1 MAQIFQPKESY
12 TFDYDW
18 AIKIADTQQDI
29 LWTHGEIAVE
39 KDIQDI
45 KVNMTESEGHGVIS
59 TLKIFT
65 LYELKAGVD
74 YWGSKIMNMCPRPDI
89 QTLCSTICYTEMG
102 VHSRFYDKLNEALNL
117 NTDEFYLAYK
127 EDPVLKERME
137 FVEELLAHEDP
148 LLAIGAFSMIEGAVL
163 YSAFAFLLSFQA
175 KGKNKLTNVCRGIKM
190 SVRDE
195 NLHAIAGAHLFNQIK
210 TETGRDAPVKELIK
224 AATQIKVHEH
234 EIIDMLFEKG
244 EMEGITK
251 EQMKIF
257 VNSRINLCLENLG
270 IEKQFDEEHNVIA
283 DWFYE
288 MINAVQFN
296 DFFSGI
302 GSEYN
307 RNWDEGGFT
316 WITVEDKDEDS

>member
-1 MAQIFQPKESY
+1 
-12 TFDYDW
+12 
-18 AIKIADTQQDI
+18 
-29 LWTHGEIAVE
+29 
-39 KDIQDI
+39 
-45 KVNMTESEGHGVIS
+45 
-59 TLKIFT
+59 
-65 LYELKAGVD
+65 
-74 YWGSKIMNMCPRPDI
+74 
-89 QTLCSTICYTEMG
+89 
-102 VHSRFYDKLNEALNL
+102 
-117 NTDEFYLAYK
+117 
-127 EDPVLKERME
+127 
-137 FVEELLAHEDP
+137 
-148 LLAIGAFSMIEGAVL
+148 
-163 YSAFAFLLSFQA
+163 
-175 KGKNKLTNVCRGIKM
+175 M